1 MRLDIITRLPTCTNR
16 EQAPGR
22 SEVNATGYAF
32 LKRGEEYGKFTALQL
47 GTAEQLFTLMKG
59 TFVMRKETM
68 ALMLLAVLI
77 TACNHSSTSN
87 NNSQAETPQ
96 AANEV
101 KDSDGNT
108 PLLTAVNVGNGIEAR
123 RLIEEGADVNAAN
136 NTGITP
142 LMNAAGMGDKDLV
155 ELLIKK
161 GADVNHRTPGNY
173 TPLMQA
179 ALVGQTEIVK
189 VLLDAGADPAVK
201 DTGGRSAI
209 SYAEDQKKDEIVK
222 MLKQR
227 TSAQSAGKK

>member
-1 MRLDIITRLPTCTNR
+1 
-16 EQAPGR
+16 
-22 SEVNATGYAF
+22 
-32 LKRGEEYGKFTALQL
+32 
-47 GTAEQLFTLMKG
+47 
-59 TFVMRKETM
+59 MRKETM
-68 ALMLLAVLI
+68 ALMLLALLI
-77 TACNHSSTSN
+77 TACSHSSTSN
-87 NNSQAETPQ
+87 KNSQPETTQ

-101 KDSDGNT
+101 KDIEGNT
-108 PLLTAVNVGNGIEAR
+108 PLLAAVNVGNGIEAR
-123 RLIEEGADVNAAN
+123 RLIDEGVDVNAAN

-142 LMNAAGMGDKDLV
+142 LMNAAGMGDKELV

-189 VLLDAGADPAVK
+189 ILLDAGADPSVK

-222 MLKQR
+222 MLKQHMP
-227 TSAQSAGKK
+227 AQSAGKK